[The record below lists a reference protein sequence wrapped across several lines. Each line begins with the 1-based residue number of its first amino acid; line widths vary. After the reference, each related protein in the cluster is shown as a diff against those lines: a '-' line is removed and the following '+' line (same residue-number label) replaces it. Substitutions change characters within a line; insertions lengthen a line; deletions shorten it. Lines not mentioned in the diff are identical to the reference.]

1 MLVIGFAT
9 IINLHRSRAVLS
21 ISTYHGAC
29 WSLCSSLSLE
39 AGFPTSLSLGAG
51 FPTSLS
57 LGAGFPTS
65 PLLPYKPVD
74 RLADHSEG
82 IAGTSDGK
90 TGTFGDKAGTFGD
103 IAKTIAKRF
112 NKLATR

>member
-51 FPTSLS
+51 FPTS
-57 LGAGFPTS
+57 
-65 PLLPYKPVD
+65 PLLPYKPVE

>member
-51 FPTSLS
+51 FPTS
-57 LGAGFPTS
+57 
-65 PLLPYKPVD
+65 PLLPYKPVE
-74 RLADHSEG
+74 RLADPSDG

>member
-51 FPTSLS
+51 FPTS
-57 LGAGFPTS
+57 

-74 RLADHSEG
+74 RLADHSDG